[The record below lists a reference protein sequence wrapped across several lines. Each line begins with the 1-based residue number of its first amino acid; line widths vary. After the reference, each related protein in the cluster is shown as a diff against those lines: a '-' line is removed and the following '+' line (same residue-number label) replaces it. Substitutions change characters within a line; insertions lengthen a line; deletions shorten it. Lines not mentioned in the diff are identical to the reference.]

1 MAISRQ
7 SRLDAPGT
15 FHNVIVR
22 GIEKGKIVRG
32 KKDGQNFVGML
43 EQLMASII
51 EFQSAGKT
59 YNMWKSPLN

>member
-7 SRLDAPGT
+7 SRLDASGT
-15 FHNVIVR
+15 FRNVIVR

>member
-15 FHNVIVR
+15 FRNVIVR